1 MANYTTR
8 YFAWSRCT
16 VFCLGPVQTCASQQQ
31 KYGQMSCEHA
41 NQLENSYQYVIFD
54 KNEAFFL
61 GLGVL
66 PLIFKQSMTSKILNQ
81 NLTVR
86 LQMSAIITTVILIMT
101 KFEIGA
107 ATCDIVFPPTGLA
120 NSSLRKTYEEIKLF
134 AQKVIVWL
142 LQWLF

>member
-1 MANYTTR
+1 M
-8 YFAWSRCT
+8 S
-16 VFCLGPVQTCASQQQ
+16 SQ
-31 KYGQMSCEHA
+31 YA

-86 LQMSAIITTVILIMT
+86 LQNVRHYYNSNSDNDVK
-101 KFEIGA
+101 KFEMGV
-107 ATCDIVFPPTGLA
+107 ATCDIAFPPTGLA

-134 AQKVIVWL
+134 TRKVIVWL